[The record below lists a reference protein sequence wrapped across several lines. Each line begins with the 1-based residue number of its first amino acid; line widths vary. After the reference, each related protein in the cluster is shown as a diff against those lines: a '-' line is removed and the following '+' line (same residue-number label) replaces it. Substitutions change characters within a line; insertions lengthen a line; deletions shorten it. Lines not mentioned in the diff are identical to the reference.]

1 MIRLARGAWCLD
13 IILLVEGSDD
23 PFESRSARWNTTG
36 LPVPADV
43 PVYTREEWDRL
54 SRTRTF
60 HRMEPRGDPLP
71 APTPLARPDP
81 CGARLL
87 LRSPGDAGRGDRP
100 AGTDGLSAPARGGRL
115 ASRGTAQGARPAR

>member
-23 PFESRSARWNTTG
+23 LFESRSARWNTTG

-60 HRMEPRGDPLP
+60 HRMVMREPAWVHG
-71 APTPLARPDP
+71 PDV
-81 CGARLL
+81 
-87 LRSPGDAGRGDRP
+87 D
-100 AGTDGLSAPARGGRL
+100 T
-115 ASRGTAQGARPAR
+115 GARPG